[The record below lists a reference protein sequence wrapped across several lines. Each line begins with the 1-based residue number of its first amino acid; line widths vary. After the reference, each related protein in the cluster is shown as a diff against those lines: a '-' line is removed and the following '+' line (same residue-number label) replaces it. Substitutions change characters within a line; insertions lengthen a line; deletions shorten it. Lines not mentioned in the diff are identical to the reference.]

1 MYCNVSIFLYLSAC
15 FGTAA
20 FWEGTKDGL
29 NYSNMV
35 TCYNW
40 DGSGLGSETSPCP
53 GPNFAE
59 QNMNYEK
66 TDPPFSYYVEL
77 SCSVTDEDIDAVVV
91 VADPTDSTDSSDT
104 AADAN
109 SDVAATA
116 PTETASE
123 SGGNHNSS
131 FVLLI
136 TIGTWLF
143 LTTLST
149 NNNA

>member
-1 MYCNVSIFLYLSAC
+1 M
-15 FGTAA
+15 GT
-20 FWEGTKDGL
+20 EDGL

-35 TCYNW
+35 SCFNW
-40 DGSGLGSETSPCP
+40 DADATPCP

-59 QNMNYEK
+59 QNMNYEN
-66 TDPPFSYYVEL
+66 TDQFSYYMEL
-77 SCSVTDEDIDAVVV
+77 SCSVTDEDTDAVVV
-91 VADPTDSTDSSDT
+91 VAADTTDSIDT

-123 SGGNHNSS
+123 SGGTHNSS
-131 FVLLI
+131 SVLLI

-149 NNNA
+149 NNSA